1 MMRNDQHQNL
11 VQNNGFAAFCRLVPD
26 IYHIRIVMVFNRK
39 QYNTRATIINLRN
52 VFAHSRSD
60 IIGCVVE
67 LGWLCKVF
75 VSVIFPCFVP
85 YSYCIVFIDMQEII
99 RVLL

>member
-11 VQNNGFAAFCRLVPD
+11 VQNNGFAAFCRLVPE

-85 YSYCIVFIDMQEII
+85 YSYCIV
-99 RVLL
+99 LY